1 MTALVQTSCR
11 IKGWAL
17 DKSTL
22 YTVITTTK
30 NPDNFKKKP
39 EHGCYIQG
47 LYLEGASWDIEAGH
61 LIRQQP
67 KELVAEMPIVQV
79 IPAEANK
86 LKIKDN
92 LKTPVYM
99 TQNRKNAMGTGMVFV
114 ADLKTEEHISHWILQ
129 GAALVLNVDY

>member
-1 MTALVQTSCR
+1 MS
-11 IKGWAL
+11 
-17 DKSTL
+17 
-22 YTVITTTK
+22 TTK
-30 NPDNFKKKP
+30 NPENFKKKP
-39 EHGCYIQG
+39 EHGCYVQG
-47 LYLEGASWDIEAGH
+47 LYLEGASWDIESGH

-67 KELVAEMPIVQV
+67 KELVTEMPIFQV

-114 ADLKTEEHISHWILQ
+114 ADLKT
-129 GAALVLNVDY
+129 